1 METRTCPKCQATWI
15 NGQHYWTGTNKKG
28 NETELASLVCDKFGD
43 DTCINPCQGTTDGK
57 GWENRLNNM
66 DAIDKDIKRTLD
78 E

>member
-1 METRTCPKCQATWI
+1 MDTKNCPKCGACWI
-15 NGQHYWTGTNKKG
+15 GGQHFWVGTNKKG

-43 DTCINPCQGTTDGK
+43 DTCINPHKGTTDGK

-66 DAIDKDIKRTLD
+66 NTIDKDIQRTLN